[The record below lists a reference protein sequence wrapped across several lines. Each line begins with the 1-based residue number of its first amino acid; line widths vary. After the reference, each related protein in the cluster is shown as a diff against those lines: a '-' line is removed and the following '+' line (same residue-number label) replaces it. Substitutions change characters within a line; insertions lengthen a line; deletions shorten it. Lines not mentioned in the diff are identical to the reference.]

1 MSVRQRIADMLGEV
15 VSQMRALLDRGDV
28 PLKGGANLL
37 GAYILASH
45 LWSCAVSGDQAL
57 APARIAGGLKPL
69 LVRCSG
75 PLAACRPRVEAAL
88 TEAETLDWEFRTA

>member
-15 VSQMRALLDRGDV
+15 VSQMRALLDRDDV
-28 PLKGGANLL
+28 PLEERANLL

-57 APARIAGGLKPL
+57 APARIAGGLKQL
-69 LVRCSG
+69 LVRCRG